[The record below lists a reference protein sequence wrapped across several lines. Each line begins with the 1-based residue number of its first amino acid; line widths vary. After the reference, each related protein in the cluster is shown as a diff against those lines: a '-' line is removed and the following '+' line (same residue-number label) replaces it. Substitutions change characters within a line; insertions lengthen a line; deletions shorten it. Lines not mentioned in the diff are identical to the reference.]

1 MEAIIGITWRT
12 VFKGGLILA
21 SGQLILWLAK
31 TIFPSIF
38 QRLLPAIVFFRLVE
52 IMFQENPLL
61 RLVETDFRA
70 NNGFGNTKEKL

>member
-1 MEAIIGITWRT
+1 MKPLFESRGEQ
-12 VFKGGLILA
+12 FSKEGLVLA
-21 SGQLILWLAK
+21 SGQLIFWLVK
-31 TIFPSIF
+31 TIFSSIF